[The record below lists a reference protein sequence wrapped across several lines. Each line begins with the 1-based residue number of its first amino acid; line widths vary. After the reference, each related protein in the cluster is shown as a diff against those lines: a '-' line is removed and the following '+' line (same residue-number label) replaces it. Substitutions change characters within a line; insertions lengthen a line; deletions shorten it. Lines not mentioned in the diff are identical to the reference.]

1 MATQQEKA
9 QYVKA
14 RLAYIRGECHNAV
27 HPTVIRDRLTE
38 LIDVLE
44 WAFFGQ
50 VSNEQPHV
58 VPGVPVGQL
67 EDPSRTRVTFVM
79 NAGSMGQRMPL
90 PSEPPPGSGPPPSL
104 VQGGQPIRSGDVQ
117 LMPGPVGGAGAVGGQ
132 TVEFYNGP
140 AGSGQSNAA
149 GQRVEFF
156 DQHLAPAAPP
166 PVSGPSTGGQAGTP
180 GIPTSPPGY
189 HPQMPIPSFSNQP
202 QQILYHSQPTL
213 TTEAGG
219 PVAPVPMIIPSYPS
233 LNASPPIMPM
243 EIPGNAP
250 PNATPPAAT
259 AEIPTPLPAEVGLP
273 LRGAPFPSPVMPPA
287 GLPPAGLPPAG
298 LPATAKS
305 TDHGPSFDPNF
316 DGQSFAPN
324 FLIPGI

>member
-1 MATQQEKA
+1 MATQQEKI

-67 EDPSRTRVTFVM
+67 EDPSRTRVTFVT
-79 NAGSMGQRMPL
+79 NAEYVGLAPQGLAPQGQRMPL

-156 DQHLAPAAPP
+156 DQHLAPAALP

-180 GIPTSPPGY
+180 GVPTSPPGY

-219 PVAPVPMIIPSYPS
+219 PVAPVPMIIPPKPF
-233 LNASPPIMPM
+233 LNASPPAIAI

-250 PNATPPAAT
+250 PNATPAAAMTEIPITLPADVVLPLQRAT
-259 AEIPTPLPAEVGLP
+259 APSS
-273 LRGAPFPSPVMPPA
+273 APPPA
-287 GLPPAGLPPAG
+287 RSADQGKDNGQ
-298 LPATAKS
+298 
-305 TDHGPSFDPNF
+305 SFDPNF
-316 DGQSFAPN
+316 DSQSFDPN